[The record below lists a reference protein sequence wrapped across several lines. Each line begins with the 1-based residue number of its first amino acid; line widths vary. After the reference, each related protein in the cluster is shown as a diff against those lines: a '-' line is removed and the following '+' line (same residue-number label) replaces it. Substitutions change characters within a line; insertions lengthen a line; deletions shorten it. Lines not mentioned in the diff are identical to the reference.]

1 MKTLGMTLIGLSLIL
16 AACSA
21 NAGAPPPEAT
31 LANPPVLGTPTQAP
45 AEPTYTS
52 TPTSGPMQ
60 GTPSAVD
67 QKAAERAAI
76 ANLAK
81 GLGIAENQ
89 IAVVSTTELV
99 WPNGCLGVQRLGVMC
114 TLNQGPGFRI
124 ILSAKGLQ
132 YEVHTNHDGSVVA
145 PEEPVQAPFSAEKV
159 AIHQLASNLGIAD
172 SDVKVVNVA
181 MVEWP
186 DSCLG
191 VAQQGIMCAQVVT
204 PGYLFELE
212 AGGRQYDYHTNGDAS
227 QIMPGSLAMDWAEK
241 GGIAG
246 LCENIT
252 VYLSGEVYGQDCRP
266 GGDGR
271 MGVLTAAQRAQLYA
285 WTDKLANTTIDL
297 SDPKGAADAMTRTA
311 DLFSSGPQ
319 TATQA
324 DKQAIF
330 NFGQTLYRTLYP

>member
-1 MKTLGMTLIGLSLIL
+1 MKTLAMILIGLSLVL
-16 AACSA
+16 AGCSA
-21 NAGAPPPEAT
+21 NAGAQPPGAT

-45 AEPTYTS
+45 AEQTS
-52 TPTSGPMQ
+52 VPAQ
-60 GTPSAVD
+60 GTPSPAD

-81 GLGIAENQ
+81 GLGISESQ
-89 IAVVSTTELV
+89 IAVVSTESVV

-114 TLNQGPGFRI
+114 TLNHGPGFRI

-145 PEEPVQAPFSAEKV
+145 PEEPVQAPFAAEKV
-159 AIHQLASNLGIAD
+159 AIHQLASNLGISD
-172 SDVKVVNVA
+172 SAVKLDSVT

-191 VAQQGIMCAQVVT
+191 VAQQGVMCAQVVT
-204 PGYLFELE
+204 PGYLFDLE

-227 QIMPGSLAMDWAEK
+227 QIMPGSLAMDWAEQ

-246 LCENIT
+246 LCQNIT
-252 VYLSGEVYGQDCRP
+252 VYLSGEIYGQDCRP
-266 GGDGR
+266 GGDSH
-271 MGVLTAAQRAQLYA
+271 MGVLTAAQRTQLYA
-285 WTDKLANTTIDL
+285 WMDKLANTTIDL

-319 TATQA
+319 AATQA
-324 DKQAIF
+324 DKQAVF
-330 NFGQTLYRTLYP
+330 NFGLALYRSLYPQ